1 MTDLNDRLFV
11 FSGATFT
18 AALEEWVAEQIRAYP
33 QREDLIRITAL
44 AMRDFMTSPQAER
57 HKMGIPGARSAY

>member
-1 MTDLNDRLFV
+1 MTDFNDRLFV

-18 AALEEWVAEQIRAYP
+18 VALKEWMAEQIAAYP

-44 AMRDFMTSPQAER
+44 AMQDFMASPQAER
-57 HKMGIPGARSAY
+57 HKMGVPGARSAP